1 MESNGPSSGSFDFS
15 GIHGDPL
22 IALTAIMDPSWW
34 KPCFSTGRPWKAWN
48 IPYFS
53 GSHLGYVVI
62 WVAVGTSGLSGD
74 QLVKS
79 HMSRSAV
86 SHVFSRF
93 LMFLWVPNTSVGSA
107 NYKWRV
113 SQYALEDAGSEIF
126 WADTPGHND
135 ALWFLM
141 VSSCLLGKCL
151 QDGFGC
157 EPHMEDHGSH
167 QVSTGRDMLKKEMRR
182 VLELRR
188 IEKMGHDGSW
198 WVPFASRHLSKES
211 KMQWNPLK
219 LCNVQQVPHWFNSKI
234 SPEDTALPHRWHRPV
249 NQYLQSPM
257 LTPDNLHISPHWQTL
272 DCNDTSHNMFDL
284 FDLICNFKIH
294 NHAALI
300 QLTILRAHR
309 AQCDF
314 DIQSI
319 FKAKRAIRSQW
330 EQHWAIHVNAKSI
343 VPTSNEWGCLCRI
356 LKNKV
361 NVQGR

>member
-1 MESNGPSSGSFDFS
+1 
-15 GIHGDPL
+15 
-22 IALTAIMDPSWW
+22 MDPS
-34 KPCFSTGRPWKAWN
+34 WKAWN
-48 IPYFS
+48 IPYIS

-79 HMSRSAV
+79 MWKVTCHVLQFLMF
-86 SHVFSRF
+86 SHVFSCF

-157 EPHMEDHGSH
+157 EPHMDHGSH

-188 IEKMGHDGSW
+188 IEKNWEDGSW
-198 WVPFASRHLSKES
+198 WVRMGPFCLETPFERIQDAVKSSQALQCSAAS
-211 KMQWNPLK
+211 PL
-219 LCNVQQVPHWFNSKI
+219 I
-234 SPEDTALPHRWHRPV
+234 
-249 NQYLQSPM
+249 
-257 LTPDNLHISPHWQTL
+257 
-272 DCNDTSHNMFDL
+272 
-284 FDLICNFKIH
+284 
-294 NHAALI
+294 
-300 QLTILRAHR
+300 
-309 AQCDF
+309 
-314 DIQSI
+314 
-319 FKAKRAIRSQW
+319 
-330 EQHWAIHVNAKSI
+330 
-343 VPTSNEWGCLCRI
+343 
-356 LKNKV
+356 
-361 NVQGR
+361 